1 MKTLKIDNSKIITKN
16 FRGISYIHNAWE
28 YMADDWNRNL
38 TDELIDL
45 QFETIKKMGITMIR
59 SFFGGTLT
67 WDEEKGEHNFESEG
81 ALAFYKSC
89 KRFAEIGVE
98 VGISLGWGITGF
110 WMDYTKIIPDYKPG
124 KVNIAVHGGLVMGD
138 LEATAKNFEKF
149 VEGAVN
155 AFERHGIDN
164 ITHFFFCTECNN
176 AFQDEP
182 KIFKAKNSYEDREYE
197 RLYPI
202 FDCLIRAADQ
212 GLKNAGK
219 RDKYK
224 IVAPCDNWRADDGSE
239 PIPYMVKHC
248 VDHLSDVVDI
258 IGSHHGYD
266 RAWTYFDKR
275 GFYDIPEDKLNQ
287 PRDLAKSVGKEFFVD
302 EFNVTLHTSYSAVR
316 NLQESNRPLRGV
328 AFGALINK
336 VMNMGD
342 IHTLYIWALYSQQ
355 WPNLREG
362 NGIGEFTDGVQQ
374 VGYLHNLRDTKI
386 PTYPW
391 YCVSMLTKLLGK
403 GDVYGGDDNGNTF
416 ASAMKKANGETA
428 IVVTNYE
435 EEPVDISLDFAKEF
449 DGKTFYKYVYD
460 CHSILPDERLEMIKC
475 SDRIENV
482 KDKLSDTVL
491 KYSVTVYT
499 TEKPE

>member
-1 MKTLKIDNSKIITKN
+1 MKNLKIDNSKIITKN

-28 YMADDWNRNL
+28 YMDDDWDRNL
-38 TDELIDL
+38 DEELIDL
-45 QFETIKKMGITMIR
+45 QFETMKKMGVTMIR
-59 SFFGGTLT
+59 SYFGGALT
-67 WDEEKGEHNFESEG
+67 WDEERKEHNFESKG
-81 ALAFYKSC
+81 AMDFYKSC

-110 WMDYTKIIPDYKPG
+110 WKDFTKRETYVKRD
-124 KVNIAVHGGLVMGD
+124 VDIAIHGGLVVGD

-164 ITHFFFCTECNN
+164 ITHFFFNTECNN
-176 AFQDEP
+176 AFNGEP
-182 KIFKAKNSYEDREYE
+182 KIFKAKNSYERREYN

-202 FDCLIRAADQ
+202 FDRLVRAADQ

-224 IVAPCDNWRADDGSE
+224 IVGPCDNWRADDGSE
-239 PIPYMVKHC
+239 PIPYLVKYC
-248 VDHLSDVVDI
+248 VDNLSDVIDI

-275 GFYDIPEDKLNQ
+275 GFYDIPEKKLDQ

-302 EFNVTLHTSYSAVR
+302 EFNVALHTAYSAVR
-316 NLQESNRPLRGV
+316 NLQECDRPLRGV

-342 IHTLYIWALYSQQ
+342 IHTLYIWTLYSQQ
-355 WPNLREG
+355 WPNHREG
-362 NGIGEFTDGVQQ
+362 NGIGEFIDGAQQ
-374 VGYLHNLRDTKI
+374 LGYLHNLKNTKI

-391 YCVSMLTKLLGK
+391 YAVAMLTKLLGS
-403 GDVYGGDDNGNTF
+403 GDVYGGDDNGNTY

-435 EEPVDISLDFAKEF
+435 EENVDISLDFAKELE
-449 DGKTFYKYVYD
+449 GKTFYKYVYD

-475 SDRIENV
+475 SDKVENV
-482 KDKLSDTVL
+482 TDKLVDTVL

-499 TEKPE
+499 TEIPE